1 MGFKEFQP
9 HPNPLLEKERENSPL
24 KRTSRRLGF
33 LPQQKFEGRK
43 KVNTYCLLPAPNPC
57 LARFAING
65 HGSGFG
71 PLQSGRSLIRDGKSN
86 LLKRTYR
93 PNVLTSYRQKKCA
106 FTLSEF
112 LITLGIIG
120 VVAALTIPNLM
131 TKYQKMATVQQLKK
145 GYTLFA
151 NAFNYAQNEYGPIS
165 SWDEFQGTY
174 SVDDVTCSMYSG
186 ANEKCVQPFVNKYLS
201 KYLKI
206 VSYEKRSDKIY
217 PITNLKGYENP
228 MMVSNSSFK
237 WFYLS
242 DGTCFL
248 LSLKYDNN
256 YFNYIFYDIN
266 GDKKP
271 NILGRDIFVFD
282 FGKARGYKFGFEM
295 EFYKWASISASH
307 PDFRDYIL
315 KEARTACSKTAGWDR
330 YNAFSCG
337 ALIEYDG
344 WEIKDDYPW

>member
-151 NAFNYAQNEYGPIS
+151 NAFNYAQNESGPIS

-174 SVDDVTCSMYSG
+174 SVGDTTCSMYDG
-186 ANEKCVQPFVNKYLS
+186 ILPECTEPFVNKYLS

-206 VSYEKRSDKIY
+206 ASFEKRSNNGY
-217 PITNLKGYENP
+217 PIKNLLGYERP
-228 MMVSNSSFK
+228 MQVEDTRAK

-242 DGTCFL
+242 DGSCFL
-248 LSLKYDNN
+248 VSLLYDNN
-256 YFNYIFYDIN
+256 LFNYIFYDLN

-282 FGKARGYKFGFEM
+282 FGASRGYKFGFEM
-295 EFYKWASISASH
+295 GFAQDSSSN
-307 PDFRDYIL
+307 PNFRNVIRNTS
-315 KEARTACSKTAGWDR
+315 RTACSKTGDDYR
-330 YNAFSCG
+330 YNSFSCG
-337 ALIEYDG
+337 ALIQYDG